1 MVHSC
6 SRHRPEDTEARETQ
20 DESMSA
26 AGGLYELCDKD
37 DERGGGCNQQHAGW
51 GMRGRAG
58 WAWTWELMIFRRTD
72 AVAARRDRG
81 SGQSTCLCRLLFS
94 GSSLR
99 ADVFARRIAL
109 AFSFS
114 LIFFF
119 APASLRQSTGTTL
132 LWTLRRP
139 LNAWARVG
147 WAERYELNSMQH
159 G

>member
-1 MVHSC
+1 
-6 SRHRPEDTEARETQ
+6 
-20 DESMSA
+20 MSA

-119 APASLRQSTGTTL
+119 CSCIIAAKHRHYTIMDPEETLKRLGKSRLGGALRIEQHA
-132 LWTLRRP
+132 
-139 LNAWARVG
+139 AWMMPIGHARLGCYVAG
-147 WAERYELNSMQH
+147 WSVRWD
-159 G
+159 